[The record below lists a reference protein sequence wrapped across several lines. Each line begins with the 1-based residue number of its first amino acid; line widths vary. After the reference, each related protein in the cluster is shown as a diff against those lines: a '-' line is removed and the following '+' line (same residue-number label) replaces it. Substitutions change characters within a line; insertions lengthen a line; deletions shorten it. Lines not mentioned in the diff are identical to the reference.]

1 MILLAITDLDEKIDK
16 QLPKSYT
23 EYISDKKSNCSIFIN
38 HFMNDREDS
47 DTYKKLAD
55 KVQHVIKLEEVVS
68 KLNEED
74 FIKCDTFRYFDEV
87 TIKNIVDVLISGAD
101 EFDKYEEIINK
112 RKSLNW
118 YPDYKNYYDA
128 LEQAINLFRLK
139 DNIDY
144 IKEKITL

>member
-1 MILLAITDLDEKIDK
+1 
-16 QLPKSYT
+16 
-23 EYISDKKSNCSIFIN
+23 
-38 HFMNDREDS
+38 MNDREDS

-144 IKEKITL
+144 IKEKSPYEMIEAYYNNGDNSYYLIDKAYRKFYVAYDKIQDGYII